1 MAKMMNP
8 PTTIWWVAAGGLEDP
23 ANPTAD
29 ELNAA
34 ENISCAI
41 VTGYT
46 LNPTDSSTDDTRSIC
61 DEGNVSTPT
70 YDNYEAS
77 LTFFRT
83 DVTSPDPT
91 GVDAVYQLAFDLFKH
106 KRAEG
111 HLVRRIGKKNN
122 VEAAAGDIVSVFKVM
137 SDNPR
142 DISGGDE
149 GPIQF
154 TVPFLPQGEVHMN
167 VEVDAGTTP

>member
-8 PTTIWWVAAGGLEDP
+8 NTTIWWVAEGGFVDP
-23 ANPTAD
+23 ENPTP
-29 ELNAA
+29 EEVNAG

-41 VTGYT
+41 VTGFT
-46 LNPTDSSTDDTRSIC
+46 LNPTDSSTDDSRSIC

-77 LTFFRT
+77 LTIYRT
-83 DVTSPDPT
+83 SVTT
-91 GVDAVYQLAFDLFKH
+91 GATTGLDAIYETAFELFKH
-106 KRAEG
+106 KWVEG
-111 HLVRRIGKKNN
+111 YLVRRIGKKNT
-122 VEAAAGDIVSVFKVM
+122 EPAAEGDLVSVFKVM

-149 GPIQF
+149 GPIQM
-154 TVPFLPQGEVHMN
+154 TIPFLQQGFMRLN
-167 VEVDAGTTP
+167 VELAA